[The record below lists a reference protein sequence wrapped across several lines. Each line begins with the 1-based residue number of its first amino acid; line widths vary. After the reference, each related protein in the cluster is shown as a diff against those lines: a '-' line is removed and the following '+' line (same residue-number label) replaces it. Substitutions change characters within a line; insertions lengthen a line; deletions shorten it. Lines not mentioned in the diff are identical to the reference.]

1 MDTKPI
7 RILLVEDNPG
17 DAGLIREMLR
27 DAGVHRFDLVYA
39 GTLAEATAQLDRTPV
54 DALLLD
60 LTLPDCTGLDTVK
73 RVHEKAADVPI
84 VVLTGN
90 DGGDQAINAM
100 QAGAQDYLTKGF
112 IDGPSLVRSVRYAIE
127 RKRAQDALEKA
138 NAELRRK
145 NVEMEQFVYT
155 ASHDLKSPLVTFL
168 GFINYIKQD
177 IEASRYDRLLEFTGF
192 IERAAHRMRNTIDDL
207 LRLSRAG
214 RVTGEPRP
222 VEVASVVRAIV
233 EEMGP
238 QWVEKGATVE
248 VDPQMPVLCSD
259 PQRIWEV
266 FQNLLDN
273 ALLYGCDG
281 PAPVIEVGAVIEPS
295 EVRYFVRDNG
305 SGIASEYHEKIFGL
319 FQRIDQRGDGTG
331 VGLAIVRRIAEVHG
345 GRTWVESAPGS
356 GSTFWIA
363 FPSRLIVT
371 EELAAA

>member
-1 MDTKPI
+1 METKAI

-17 DAGLIREMLR
+17 DAGLIRDMLR

-39 GTLAEATAQLDRTPV
+39 GTLAEATAQLGRTPV

-60 LTLPDCTGLDTVK
+60 LTLPDCTGLDTVR

-84 VVLTGN
+84 VVLTGD
-90 DGGDQAINAM
+90 DGGDHAINAM

-177 IEASRYDRLLEFTGF
+177 SKAGRYDRLAEFAGF
-192 IERAAHRMRNTIDDL
+192 IERAAHRMRNIIDDL

-238 QWVEKGATVE
+238 QLVEKGATVE

-266 FQNLLDN
+266 FQNLLVN
-273 ALLYGCDG
+273 ALQYGCDG
-281 PAPVIEVGAVIEPS
+281 PAPVIEVGAVIEPP

-305 SGIASEYHEKIFGL
+305 SGIASEYHDKIFGL

-345 GRTWVESAPGS
+345 GRAWVESAPGS